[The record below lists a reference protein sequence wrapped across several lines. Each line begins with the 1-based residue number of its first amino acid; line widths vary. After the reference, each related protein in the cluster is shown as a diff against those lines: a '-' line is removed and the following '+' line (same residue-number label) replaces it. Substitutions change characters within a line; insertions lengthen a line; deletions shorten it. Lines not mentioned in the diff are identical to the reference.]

1 MLISS
6 KHTFLFLLLMQV
18 TITSWSQSFSKKQ
31 IDSINNLSYDAI
43 IANSSQSLNL
53 FKKTLDDSKK
63 QNYSLGVANSYEK
76 IALCYYYLGK
86 YDLSSKNTFSAINQ
100 FTELN
105 LPNKV
110 ASLYANY
117 GYALKRRNLQSGMYY
132 MQKGLKLA
140 EKNNAKAELVAIY
153 DNYGVLK
160 EMKKEYDSAFLFYN
174 KSLALKEKANDKIGI
189 PYSLNKI
196 GMLQLTLKDY
206 VNAKQNLDRAYQ
218 IREALEDKIGIAEN
232 LNFYGYYY
240 FETKDYKKS
249 IAYFKK
255 ALNQSKAHN
264 YNYLTQDNYQKLS
277 ELYEL
282 NSDYKT
288 ALDNFKNYISY
299 KDSIAN
305 IDLRIKQAELDT
317 EFDTER
323 KEKEILEQKANLAVK
338 NTYIVIIISLL
349 LLSIFAGYFMLKNQ
363 KMKTL
368 QLQKENELKDA
379 LLKIETQNRLQEQRL
394 QISRDLHD
402 NIGAQLTFIIS
413 SIDSL
418 KYGFAENNPKLENKL
433 NTISSFTKETIF
445 ELRDTIWAMNKE
457 EITLED
463 LRTRI
468 SNFIDN
474 AQLSLNG
481 IQFNFNFET
490 QSFQSFSSKDGMN
503 IYRLIQEG
511 INNAIKH
518 AEATQINVSFIES
531 DNKITIVISDNGKG
545 FEMTSVEIGNGLN
558 SMKKRATE
566 LKGNFTIETNEK
578 GTKIYLSLPN
588 QKEN

>member
-1 MLISS
+1 MKNTI
-6 KHTFLFLLLMQV
+6 TYIIALLLSQLF
-18 TITSWSQSFSKKQ
+18 TFSWGQTYSVKQ
-31 IDSINNLSYDAI
+31 IDSVLNMPYDDIVVNTSKSLQLFNKVLSDA
-43 IANSSQSLNL
+43 
-53 FKKTLDDSKK
+53 KK
-63 QNYSLGVANSYEK
+63 QNYKLGVANSYDK
-76 IALCYYYLGK
+76 MALCYFYQSK
-86 YDLSSKNTFSAINQ
+86 YDLQSKYIFMAIDYFNQ
-100 FTELN
+100 LKQYD
-105 LPNKV
+105 KV
-110 ASLYANY
+110 ASLYGSY
-117 GYALKRRNLQSGMYY
+117 GYHLKRRNLDSGIMY
-132 MQKGLKLA
+132 MQKGLKIG
-140 EKNNAKAELVAIY
+140 EKYNTEYELRGIY

-174 KSLALKEKANDKIGI
+174 KSLTLKEKANDKIGI

-196 GMLQLTLKDY
+196 GMLQLTLKDFAK
-206 VNAKQNLDRAYQ
+206 AKQNLDKAYQ
-218 IREALEDKIGIAEN
+218 IRLEIDDKIGIAEN
-232 LNFYGYYY
+232 LNFYGYYF
-240 FETKDYKKS
+240 FETKNNQKS
-249 IAYFKK
+249 IEYFTK
-255 ALNQSKAHN
+255 ALNESKAYN

-288 ALDNFKNYISY
+288 ALDNFKNYTTY
-299 KDSIAN
+299 KDSISN
-305 IDLRIKQAELDT
+305 INLRIKQAELDT

-349 LLSIFAGYFMLKNQ
+349 ILSIIVGYFMLKNQ

-413 SIDSL
+413 SVDSL
-418 KYGFAENNPKLENKL
+418 KYAFADGNPRLEDKL
-433 NTISSFTKETIF
+433 NNISSFTKETIY

-457 EITLED
+457 EITIED
-463 LRTRI
+463 LKTRI

-481 IQFNFNFET
+481 IRFNFNFDT
-490 QSFQSFSSKDGMN
+490 KSFQSFTSRDGMN
-503 IYRLIQEG
+503 IYRLIQEAV
-511 INNAIKH
+511 NNAIKH
-518 AEATQINVSFIES
+518 ANASQIDVSFIES
-531 DNKITIVISDNGKG
+531 DNKITIVVSDNGKG
-545 FEMTSVEIGNGLN
+545 FDLTTTEIGNGLN
-558 SMKKRATE
+558 TMKKRASE
-566 LKGNFTIETNEK
+566 LKGNFNIEASEK

-588 QKEN
+588 QNEV

>member
-1 MLISS
+1 MKNTI
-6 KHTFLFLLLMQV
+6 TYIIVLLLSQLF
-18 TITSWSQSFSKKQ
+18 TFSWSQTYSKKQ
-31 IDSINNLSYDAI
+31 IDSINNMPFDDI
-43 IANSSQSLNL
+43 IANSTKSLQL
-53 FKKTLDDSKK
+53 FNKVLADSKK
-63 QNYSLGVANSYEK
+63 QNYKLGIATSYEK
-76 IALCYYYLGK
+76 MALCYFYQSK
-86 YDLSSKNTFSAINQ
+86 YDFHSKYTFIAIENFNQ
-100 FTELN
+100 LKQN
-105 LPNKV
+105 GKV
-110 ASLYANY
+110 ASLYASY
-117 GYALKRRNLQSGMYY
+117 GYHLRKRNLDSGIMY
-132 MQKGLKLA
+132 MQKGLKIG
-140 EKNNAKAELVAIY
+140 EKFNTEYELRGIY

-174 KSLALKEKANDKIGI
+174 KSLTLKERANDKIGI

-196 GMLQLTLKDY
+196 GMLQLTLKDFAK
-206 VNAKQNLDRAYQ
+206 AKQNLDKAYQ
-218 IREALEDKIGIAEN
+218 IRLEIDDKIGIAEN
-232 LNFYGYYY
+232 LNFYGYYF
-240 FETKDYKKS
+240 FETKNNQKS
-249 IAYFKK
+249 IEYFTK
-255 ALNQSKAHN
+255 ALDESKAYN

-288 ALDNFKNYISY
+288 ALDNFKNYTTY
-299 KDSIAN
+299 KDSISN
-305 IDLRIKQAELDT
+305 INLRIKQAELDT

-349 LLSIFAGYFMLKNQ
+349 ILSIIVGYFMLKNQ

-413 SIDSL
+413 SVDSL
-418 KYGFAENNPKLENKL
+418 KYAFADGNPKLEDKL
-433 NTISSFTKETIF
+433 NNISSFTKETIY

-457 EITLED
+457 EITIED
-463 LRTRI
+463 LKTRI

-481 IQFNFNFET
+481 IRFNFNFDT
-490 QSFQSFSSKDGMN
+490 KSFQSFTSRDGMN
-503 IYRLIQEG
+503 IYRLIQEAV
-511 INNAIKH
+511 NNAIKH
-518 AEATQINVSFIES
+518 ANASHIDVSFIES
-531 DNKITIVISDNGKG
+531 DNKITIVVSDNGKG
-545 FEMTSVEIGNGLN
+545 FDLTTTEIGNGLN
-558 SMKKRATE
+558 TMKKRASE
-566 LKGNFTIETNEK
+566 LKGNFNIEASEK

-588 QKEN
+588 QNEV

>member
-1 MLISS
+1 MKNSTILIVTLILSQLF
-6 KHTFLFLLLMQV
+6 TF
-18 TITSWSQSFSKKQ
+18 SWSQTYSKKQ
-31 IDSINNLSYDAI
+31 IDSINNMAFDDV
-43 IANSSQSLNL
+43 IANTSKSLHL
-53 FKKTLDDSKK
+53 FNKTLSDSKK
-63 QNYSLGVANSYEK
+63 QNYALGIANSYEK
-76 IALCYYYLGK
+76 IALCNYYQGK
-86 YDLSSKNTFSAINQ
+86 YDLSSKNTFLAIDKYTQLKNQ
-100 FTELN
+100 
-105 LPNKV
+105 NKV

-117 GYALKRRNLQSGMYY
+117 GYGLKRRNLQSGIYY
-132 MQKGLKLA
+132 MQKGLKIA
-140 EKNNAKAELVAIY
+140 EKNNAKNELIAIY

-174 KSLALKEKANDKIGI
+174 KSLALKENANDRIGI

-196 GMLQLTLKDY
+196 GMLQLTLKDFAK
-206 VNAKQNLDRAYQ
+206 AKQNLDKAYQ
-218 IREALEDKIGIAEN
+218 IRLEIDDKIGIAEN

-240 FETKDYKKS
+240 FETKDNQKS
-249 IAYFKK
+249 IEYFTK

-282 NSDYKT
+282 NTDYKT
-288 ALDNFKNYISY
+288 ALDNFKNYTTY
-299 KDSIAN
+299 KDSISN
-305 IDLRIKQAELDT
+305 INLRIKQAELDT
-317 EFDTER
+317 EFDTEQ
-323 KEKEILEQKANLAVK
+323 KEKEILTQKANLAVK

-349 LLSIFAGYFMLKNQ
+349 ILSIIVGYFMLKNQ

-413 SIDSL
+413 SVDSL
-418 KYGFAENNPKLENKL
+418 KYAFADGNPKLESKL
-433 NTISSFTKETIF
+433 NNISSFTKETIY
-445 ELRDTIWAMNKE
+445 ELRDTIWAMNRE
-457 EITLED
+457 EITIED
-463 LRTRI
+463 LKTRI

-481 IQFNFNFET
+481 VQFNFDFET
-490 QSFQSFSSKDGMN
+490 KSFQSFTSRDGMN
-503 IYRLIQEG
+503 IYRLIQEA

-518 AEATQINVSFIES
+518 ANATQIDVSFIES
-531 DNKITIVISDNGKG
+531 DNKITVVISDNGKG
-545 FEMTSVEIGNGLN
+545 FDLATAEIGNGLN
-558 SMKKRATE
+558 TMKKRATE
-566 LKGNFTIETNEK
+566 LKGNFKIETNEK

-588 QKEN
+588 LKEV

>member
-1 MLISS
+1 MKNNILYIIAILLSQLF
-6 KHTFLFLLLMQV
+6 TF
-18 TITSWSQSFSKKQ
+18 SWSQTYSKKQ
-31 IDSINNLSYDAI
+31 IDSIINMPFDDI
-43 IANSSQSLNL
+43 IANSSKSLEL
-53 FKKTLDDSKK
+53 FNKVLADSKK
-63 QNYSLGVANSYEK
+63 QNYKFGIASSYEK
-76 IALCYYYLGK
+76 MALCYFYQSK
-86 YDLSSKNTFSAINQ
+86 YDLNSKYTFIAIRDFKQLNQ
-100 FTELN
+100 N
-105 LPNKV
+105 GKV
-110 ASLYANY
+110 ASLYAGY
-117 GYALKRRNLQSGMYY
+117 GYHLRRRNLDSGIMY
-132 MQKGLKLA
+132 MQKGLKIG
-140 EKNNAKAELVAIY
+140 EKYNTEYELRAIY

-174 KSLALKEKANDKIGI
+174 KSLTLKEKANDKIGI

-196 GMLQLTLKDY
+196 GMLQLTLKDFAK
-206 VNAKQNLDRAYQ
+206 AKQNLDKAYQ
-218 IREALEDKIGIAEN
+218 IRLEIDDKIGIAEN

-240 FETKDYKKS
+240 FEIKDNQKS
-249 IAYFKK
+249 IEYFSK
-255 ALNQSKAHN
+255 ALNESKAYN

-288 ALDNFKNYISY
+288 ALDNFKNYTTY
-299 KDSIAN
+299 KDSISN
-305 IDLRIKQAELDT
+305 INLRIKQAELDT

-349 LLSIFAGYFMLKNQ
+349 ILSIIVGYFMLKNQ

-413 SIDSL
+413 SVDSL
-418 KYGFAENNPKLENKL
+418 KYAFADGNPKLEDKL
-433 NTISSFTKETIF
+433 NNISSFTKETIY

-457 EITLED
+457 EITIED
-463 LRTRI
+463 LKTRI

-481 IQFNFNFET
+481 IRFNFNFET
-490 QSFQSFSSKDGMN
+490 KSFQSFTSRDGMN
-503 IYRLIQEG
+503 IYRLIQEAV
-511 INNAIKH
+511 NNAIKH
-518 AEATQINVSFIES
+518 ANASQIDVSFIES
-531 DNKITIVISDNGKG
+531 DNKITIVVSDNGKG
-545 FEMTSVEIGNGLN
+545 FDLATAEIGNGLN
-558 SMKKRATE
+558 TMKKRASE
-566 LKGNFTIETNEK
+566 LKGDFNIKATEK

-588 QKEN
+588 QNEV